1 MAQPLRPL
9 SRRLETIYF
18 DPSSPGGFRGPE
30 ALYQEAKR
38 TIPALS
44 RKQVSDFIISQAT
57 YTKHPQLRKI
67 KRYRRVVTKRPNYL
81 WQIDLLVFTTE
92 RYTRVNSGYKYILC
106 CIDTFSKVLQ
116 TWALKTK
123 SAEEVYEALRDTII
137 ASDPRVEKIQTD
149 QGLEFFNNRFK
160 TFLQN
165 EGVNLYHSWT
175 DKKASIVERCQRT
188 IRNRLGKYWE
198 RTGSLRWVDVLP
210 QITES
215 YNNSFH
221 RTIGMT
227 PNEVTNEPD
236 QTRLIIKR
244 IYPKPRRGD
253 PGYVEYKQRQLKNNL
268 TAKAAKKKIKV
279 GDFVRV
285 LTDRKT
291 FPKESDKNF
300 SNEIF
305 RVSEIR
311 DVLALGFTSYDEDPI
326 TFKIERLRGA
336 RIPIGRARERKSI
349 NGSFY
354 LRELQKVTRHVGPM
368 NQEVIPPP
376 NPEEQVLNPEEVPLN
391 NRQVEV
397 NRRNTG
403 NTRLLRPGY
412 NLRDARAPRVYP
424 R

>member
-1 MAQPLRPL
+1 MAQQPGLL
-9 SRRLETIYF
+9 SRQLEAIYF
-18 DPSSPGGFRGPE
+18 NPSSPGGFRGPD

-38 TIPALS
+38 TIPNLS
-44 RKQVSDFIISQAT
+44 RKQVSDFIISKAA
-57 YTKHPQLRKI
+57 YTKHRQRRNI
-67 KRYRRVVTKRPNYL
+67 HRYRRVMTKYRNYL

-92 RYTRVNSGYKYILC
+92 RYARVNSGFKYILC
-106 CIDTFSKVLQ
+106 CIDTFSKKLW

-123 SAEEVYEALRDTII
+123 SADEVYTALSRRIL
-137 ASDPRVEKIQTD
+137 ASNPRVLKIQTD

-160 TFLQN
+160 EFLRDA
-165 EGVNLYHSWT
+165 GVQLYHSFT

-198 RTGSLRWVDVLP
+198 STGRLRWVDVLP
-210 QITES
+210 EITES

-227 PNEVTNEPD
+227 PNQVTNSDEH
-236 QTRLIIKR
+236 RELIKSR
-244 IYPKPRRGD
+244 MYPKPNRGE
-253 PGYVEYKQRQLKNNL
+253 PGYAKYREQRIKNRHMV
-268 TAKAAKKKIKV
+268 AAAKKKIKI

-305 RVSEIR
+305 RVIGIR
-311 DVLALGFTSYDEDPI
+311 DAIAEGFTNYDDEPI

-336 RIPIGRARERKSI
+336 RIPRGRAVERRSI
-349 NGSFY
+349 RGSFY
-354 LRELQKVTRHVGPM
+354 LRELQKVKRPEVV
-368 NQEVIPPP
+368 QEPIPPP
-376 NPEEQVLNPEEVPLN
+376 NPDEQVLNPEELPLN
-391 NRQVEV
+391 NHQVEV
-397 NRRNTG
+397 NTRNRG
-403 NTRLLRPGY
+403 NTRLLRPAY
-412 NLRDARAPRVYP
+412 NLRDGRAPRVYP